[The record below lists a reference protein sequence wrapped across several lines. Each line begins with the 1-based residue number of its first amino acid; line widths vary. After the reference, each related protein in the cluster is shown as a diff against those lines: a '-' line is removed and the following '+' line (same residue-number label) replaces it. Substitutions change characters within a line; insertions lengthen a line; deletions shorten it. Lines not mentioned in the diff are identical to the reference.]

1 MEWVFGAAGTLAV
14 GVLMTVLSS
23 EVTDAWRG
31 LKARLSGRGGR
42 RVPAGRGT
50 VGELRAGETEAAVP
64 PGPAHFV
71 DREKETAVAD
81 AVLLRPPSPDG
92 AAPPVAM
99 LAVSG
104 LPGMGKSAFQS
115 RWVRENSGRFSG
127 KPVYVNFAELPGGS
141 QTARLSAAVAE
152 ALQQL
157 EVGPRHLPDTLA
169 GLTRLYRE
177 LSAQRRLLVVLDQIT
192 EAAQVRALVPSGP
205 GSAVLAA
212 GPSRIGELTLMGAQ
226 LLPLQPLEPEH
237 GLQLLTRL
245 VGDGSRIRAEPE
257 AARRAVEFCGGLP
270 VALGIVAAR
279 LAMEPRLTLRALV
292 AELSDEERRLEGLS
306 IPGEELGVSAVIGM
320 AYGKLPAEAA
330 LLYGRLGL
338 LPGPRFDDEVA
349 AAVGGVGTAVARRA
363 LARLESAGL
372 VEAADDD
379 GRRRFVSLV
388 GLHARARGTAEPE
401 AERNAALARVIRH
414 YVRRVAQ
421 ADEAVTGPRLRV
433 TDHAEVLRDAPPS
446 PFAGDAAGGGA
457 GGGAGDGAKSAAL
470 KWLHRERADLLAVHE
485 TAAALGEHRAVWQLA
500 EGLTALFLNHRYL
513 QDWIATGL
521 RGVEAAARD
530 GQPAAEARLAALTSR
545 PLTDLDRLD
554 EAQALLERAGARLA
568 DVREGHAGYAGLPVL
583 RPSVLEF
590 TGRLWDRLDPP
601 RAIATYEEALAAYRE
616 AGEERGAAIARYLL
630 GCALD
635 AAGRPGEAEE
645 SLRAAVDGF
654 TRLSAYGPGGDRR
667 MAGRARAAAGD
678 VLLHLGRRPEALAEY
693 LAAARLLAVEDA
705 AHYEAAVRE
714 KLAALAHEDGD
725 ISAHRERLTRA
736 AELYGKEGN
745 PRAGELRDE
754 LRRLYPEAE

>member
-1 MEWVFGAAGTLAV
+1 MEWLIGAAGTVAV
-14 GVLMTVLSS
+14 GVLMAVLSS
-23 EVTDAWRG
+23 EVTDGWKRV
-31 LKARLSGRGGR
+31 KTRLAGRGERGAGNGSP
-42 RVPAGRGT
+42 VPAG
-50 VGELRAGETEAAVP
+50 AAY
-64 PGPAHFV
+64 FV
-71 DREKETAVAD
+71 DREKETELAD
-81 AVLLRPPSPDG
+81 ATLLPPAGRGGTSGTAGAAGAAGAVRPDG
-92 AAPPVAM
+92 AARPVAM

-104 LPGMGKSAFQS
+104 MPGMGKSAFQS
-115 RWVRENSGRFSG
+115 RWVDANKGRFSG
-127 KPVYVNFAELPGGS
+127 RPVYVNFEELPGGTP
-141 QTARLSAAVAE
+141 TARLSAAVAE

-157 EVGPRHLPDTLA
+157 EVGLNHLPASLA
-169 GLTRLYRE
+169 GLTRLYRQE
-177 LSAQRRLLVVLDQIT
+177 SARRRLLVVLDEIT
-192 EAAQVRALVPSGP
+192 EAAQVRALLPSGP

-226 LLPLQPLEPEH
+226 PLQLQPLEPEH
-237 GLQLLTRL
+237 GLQLLTHL
-245 VGDGSRIRAEPE
+245 VGDGSRIGAEPE
-257 AARRAVEFCGGLP
+257 AARQAVEFCAGLP
-270 VALGIVAAR
+270 VALGIVGAR

-320 AYGKLPAEAA
+320 AYGNLPAEAA
-330 LLYGRLGL
+330 RLYGRLGL

-349 AAVGGVGTAVARRA
+349 AAAGGLRPPAARRA

-372 VEAADDD
+372 VEAADEH

-401 AERNAALARVIRH
+401 AEQNAALARVVRH

-421 ADEAVTGPRLRV
+421 ADRAVMGTRLRV
-433 TDHAEVLRDAPPS
+433 TDHGELLRDAPPG
-446 PFAGDAAGGGA
+446 PF
-457 GGGAGDGAKSAAL
+457 AGDGAKSAAL
-470 KWLHRERADLLAVHE
+470 EWLHRERAELLAVHE
-485 TAAALGEHRAVWQLA
+485 AAAAAEDPRAVWQLA

-513 QDWIATGL
+513 QDWTATGL

-530 GQPAAEARLAALTSR
+530 GEPAAEARLAALTSR

-554 EAQALLERAGARLA
+554 DAQALLERAGARLS
-568 DVREGHAGYAGLPVL
+568 DVRRGHAGYADLPVL

-630 GCALD
+630 GRALD
-635 AAGRPGEAEE
+635 AAGRPAEAAEA
-645 SLRAAVDGF
+645 LRAAVGGF
-654 TRLSAYGPGGDRR
+654 EGLSGYGPRGDRR
-667 MAGRARAAAGD
+667 MAGRARAGAGD
-678 VLLHLGRRPEALAEY
+678 VLLHLGRRPEAQEEY
-693 LAAARLLAVEDA
+693 LAAARLLQAEEA

-714 KLAALAHEDGD
+714 KLAALAREDGG
-725 ISAHRERLTRA
+725 ISGQREHLARA
-736 AELYGKEGN
+736 AELYAKEGN

-754 LRRLYPEAE
+754 LRRLYPQLYPEAE